1 MGEEGGEGEEER
13 RGGGHQ
19 LTRKQLVIFE
29 VYPPPPPPPLP
40 SFLILAVRRRLCA
53 DQAERE
59 RERKERMRRQRVK
72 VVELNGIII
81 LLPLSILRQLFWHK
95 LPLRGEGRC
104 DSCDY
109 DSWQLLS
116 CLEVHSDKHNN
127 NKIL

>member
-1 MGEEGGEGEEER
+1 MGEGGEGGEER

-29 VYPPPPPPPLP
+29 VYPPSSSSPLLP
-40 SFLILAVRRRLCA
+40 YSCCAQTALRRSG
-53 DQAERE
+53 RE